1 MTGSYATHGP
11 TSDPFEGDRFQ
22 ILALDGGGAKALFAA
37 HVLAHLEDDLGV
49 RVTDHFD
56 MVAGT
61 SAGGIV
67 ALGLGAGLRPKE
79 IAEHFGDLVDRVFP
93 SRLQHRARLSRL
105 RRPAYNSDVLRD
117 VLVEVFGD
125 RTLGDSC
132 VRLVV
137 PSWDLQR
144 GEVHIFKT
152 RHGDR
157 LTRDWRIK
165 MVDVALAT
173 TAAPTYFRAARVHD
187 APLIDG
193 GVWAN
198 NPSVLAIGEARSML
212 GVPLDAMRVLNVGTM
227 EPFTDNVD
235 RLQTAGL
242 LRWGPKAAG
251 VILNASS
258 RGGMGT
264 AMHLVGFEN
273 FVRFDAPVPPG
284 KFALDRIRAESV
296 RGYASTVSRNLA
308 PEFTAKFAGH
318 AAPPFT
324 PLPPPTPHSDQRSDQ
339 TPEGG
344 SLWNT

>member
-1 MTGSYATHGP
+1 MTGRYATHGP
-11 TSDPFEGDRFQ
+11 TPDPFEGDRFQ
-22 ILALDGGGAKALFAA
+22 ILALDGGGAKALFTA
-37 HVLAHLEDDLGV
+37 HVLAHIEDDLGV
-49 RVTDHFD
+49 AITDHFD
-56 MVAGT
+56 MIAGT

-79 IAEHFGDLVDRVFP
+79 IAEHVGDLVNRVFP
-93 SRLQHRARLSRL
+93 SRLQRRARLSRV
-105 RRPAYNSDVLRD
+105 RHPAYDSDSLRD
-117 VLVEVFGD
+117 VLVEVLGD

-132 VRLVV
+132 MRLVV

-152 RHGDR
+152 RHSER

-173 TAAPTYFRAARVHD
+173 TAAPTYFGAARVHD

-212 GVPLDAMRVLNVGTM
+212 GVPLEAMRVLNVGTM

-235 RLQTAGL
+235 RLEKAGIL
-242 LRWGPKAAG
+242 GWGPKAAS

-296 RGYASTVSRNLA
+296 RGYASTISRNLA
-308 PEFTAKFAGH
+308 PEFTAKFADH
-318 AAPPFT
+318 PAPAFT
-324 PLPPPTPHSDQRSDQ
+324 PLPPPTPRSGPFTHP

-344 SLWNT
+344 S